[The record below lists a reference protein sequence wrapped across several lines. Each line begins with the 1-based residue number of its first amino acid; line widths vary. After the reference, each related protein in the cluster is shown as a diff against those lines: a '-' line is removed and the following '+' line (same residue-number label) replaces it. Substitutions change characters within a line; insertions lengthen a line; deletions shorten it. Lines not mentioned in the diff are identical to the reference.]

1 MLNFLEKKLN
11 NLRWGSKILMV
22 LGMLILGVAGV
33 GVLAGLTIGK
43 LTNNFSQAVHNAKLN
58 LDSIIISRLS
68 TLTMEHALANL
79 IAVSDPD
86 EIRSSAVAAIQSAS
100 ILDENLDKLSKL
112 YGNNPKVAE
121 LNQLN
126 ASIKPLRM
134 KVIIAGKKNDDIDAL
149 KKLRE
154 IQPATKKINDLSEE
168 LLQDAQNYLQTVS
181 SENTQRGIQAVW
193 MLGYIVGGIS
203 FICLVVAF
211 IGRYLFT
218 KPLAHLQHEIEKMSS
233 GNLRVDIK
241 DAGKDEI
248 GVILFALEKTAH
260 GLSSIVQEIRNRSS
274 NITLRSAE
282 INGIATKVTQIEG
295 GLLNGVQNV
304 RQLSEIIRNAT
315 QETSQLLD
323 HASSISHKTS
333 QAVQVNVNDMHKM
346 VTNLSSYQQR
356 MSEIQKMAVYLTE
369 SVNKIK
375 NITETITQISS
386 QTNLLALNAAI
397 EAARAGEQG
406 RGFAVVADE
415 VRKLAEQTHNATN
428 EIQGIA
434 SKVHQY
440 VTETNDALKEAH
452 HGAEYNANHL
462 QEIATTIEG
471 TLSSANDMQN
481 VMHTIGQFTIS
492 LKTGVND
499 ITQTV
504 DMLSGVTR
512 SSEEQARS
520 LREYA
525 IALKSDASEMEA
537 MTSQFHL

>member
-1 MLNFLEKKLN
+1 
-11 NLRWGSKILMV
+11 
-22 LGMLILGVAGV
+22 
-33 GVLAGLTIGK
+33 
-43 LTNNFSQAVHNAKLN
+43 
-58 LDSIIISRLS
+58 
-68 TLTMEHALANL
+68 
-79 IAVSDPD
+79 
-86 EIRSSAVAAIQSAS
+86 
-100 ILDENLDKLSKL
+100 
-112 YGNNPKVAE
+112 
-121 LNQLN
+121 
-126 ASIKPLRM
+126 
-134 KVIIAGKKNDDIDAL
+134 KKNDDIDAL